1 MFNDASLD
9 WVELCS
15 TSSLQGI
22 AQASLA
28 LRLLR
33 SSVLMD
39 VTKESGIVTVNG
51 YGLTVKDLRKPD
63 SILATSVN

>member
-9 WVELCS
+9 WVLMD
-15 TSSLQGI
+15 I
-22 AQASLA
+22 AQ
-28 LRLLR
+28 
-33 SSVLMD
+33 
-39 VTKESGIVTVNG
+39 EGGIVTVNG

>member
-9 WVELCS
+9 WV
-15 TSSLQGI
+15 
-22 AQASLA
+22 
-28 LRLLR
+28 
-33 SSVLMD
+33 LMD
-39 VTKESGIVTVNG
+39 VTQEGGIVTVNG